1 MTESDFIKVYTA
13 NAAQIM
19 WFLGAGT
26 SRTAGMPTA
35 TDLIWDL
42 KLKYYCREENQ
53 DIKSHD
59 INNDSI
65 KRRVQSYMDSKGF
78 PKLWSPEEYCFY
90 FWLSFGEDYAA
101 QQKYLFE
108 QLNNSKISLNIGHRA
123 LAGIIGLNRA
133 KLLFTT
139 NFDEVI
145 ETACVKVNNASIPTY
160 HLEGS
165 YAALDALNAERF
177 PIYSKIH
184 GDFKYTSVKNLEPD
198 LLSNDKEIQKC
209 FLSASNRYGIIVTG
223 YSGRDQNVMSMFY
236 TAIEQQ
242 NAFPTGLYW
251 TVPNIK
257 DVSESVTTFIKL
269 AQKRGVDANIIE
281 TGTFDSMLS
290 KIWRQMPTRDDKL
303 DNKVLTAKTKQVDI
317 PMGPKGNS
325 YPVVRMNALPISDFP
340 RTCAAISTKT
350 SLSNFEVKELVRKNR
365 SRSII
370 TRAEQILGW
379 GDEEEIIKALGKNNV
394 TSILNYK
401 LENPIDLVSNRT
413 GYHAFF
419 ERALAISLCEDKP
432 LLLKNDKGFILTI
445 DPKYSKESLFEPL
458 KESLSDRN
466 GTLGKLTG
474 IIPNGNGAQWS
485 EAISIKLEN
494 QDGQLWL
501 MIRPVIWVEPYAER
515 KNNIDFIKNRR
526 RFRFNQ
532 ITHKILNAWITILL
546 GSAAKA
552 YDVEVSCFKSTAYPA
567 IFKINTRTAYSHK

>member
-59 INNDSI
+59 INNDNI
-65 KRRVQSYMDSKGF
+65 KRKVQAYMDSKGF
-78 PKLWSPEEYCFY
+78 PKIWSPEEYSFY
-90 FWLSFGEDYAA
+90 FLLSFGEDYAS

-108 QLNNSKISLNIGHRA
+108 QLNNDKISLNIGHRA
-123 LAGIIGLNRA
+123 LAGIIGLN
-133 KLLFTT
+133 KVKVLFTT

-145 ETACVKVNNASIPTY
+145 ETACVKVNKTSIPTY

-165 YAALDALNAERF
+165 YVALDALNAERF

-184 GDFKYTSVKNLEPD
+184 GDFKYRSVKNLAPD
-198 LLSNDKEIQKC
+198 LLSNDLEIQKC
-209 FLSASNRYGIIVTG
+209 FLAASNRYGLIVTG

-257 DVSESVTTFIKL
+257 DVSESVDTFIKV
-269 AQKRGVDANIIE
+269 AQKRGIDANIIE

-290 KIWRQMPTRDDKL
+290 KIWRQIPNRNDELDK
-303 DNKVLTAKTKQVDI
+303 KVLTAKTKHVDI
-317 PMGPKGNS
+317 PMGLKGNS
-325 YPVVRMNALPISDFP
+325 YPVIRMNALPISDFP
-340 RTCAAISTKT
+340 RNCAAISTKT
-350 SLSNFEVKELVRKNR
+350 SLSNSEVKELVRKNR

-401 LENPIDLVSNRT
+401 LENPIDLVSTLT

-458 KESLSDRN
+458 KEALSDRN
-466 GTLGKLTG
+466 RTPGNLTG
-474 IIPNGNGAQWS
+474 IIPNGNGAEWS

-501 MIRPVIWVEPYAER
+501 MIRPVIWIEPYAER

-552 YDVEVSCFKSTAYPA
+552 YDVEISCFKSTAYPA
-567 IFKINTRTAYSHK
+567 IFRINTRTAYSQK